1 MTFRLFIYYC
11 AIGGGWA
18 AFLAWG
24 LLALV
29 GVATVQ
35 GKSMGEV
42 VLIGA
47 FLGCFVAAAIGLVD
61 GILNSSGTERYLR
74 ALISGGIGFVGG
86 AIGSFLGATLYS
98 AGNEQLIWL
107 VIGWMVAGVLI
118 GAASG
123 LFDLLRAALAK
134 RDVGQSLRKSLNGVY
149 GGLLGGLLGGFPFG
163 LLTAPNEDGSQTLPL
178 SGLAIGL
185 TILGICIGL
194 MVALAQVFLKEAWIL
209 VESGRRAGRQL
220 MLSKEETT
228 IGRAEK
234 CDLGLFGD
242 NAIEKLHARILLKNN
257 RYLLDD
263 AETPGGT
270 FLNDVRVSRPTPLRN
285 GDAIRMGS
293 CVLRFGERQKNH

>member
-11 AIGGGWA
+11 ALGGGWA

-29 GVATVQ
+29 GVATVE
-35 GKSMGEV
+35 GKSMGQV
-42 VLIGA
+42 ALVGA
-47 FLGCFVAAAIGLVD
+47 FLGFFVAAAIGLVD
-61 GILNSSGTERYLR
+61 GLLNSKGSERFLR
-74 ALISGGIGFVGG
+74 MLISGGIGLVGG
-86 AIGSFLGATLYS
+86 AVGSLLGAALFE
-98 AGNEQLIWL
+98 AGSQQLVWL
-107 VIGWMVAGVLI
+107 VIGWMVAGLLI

-123 LFDLLRAALAK
+123 LFDVIQASMAGREL
-134 RDVGQSLRKSLNGVY
+134 GQSMRKSLNGVY

-163 LLTAPNEDGSQTLPL
+163 VLLTSNALPL

-220 MLSKEETT
+220 MLTKDETT
-228 IGRAEK
+228 VGRAEK

-242 NAIEKLHARILLKNN
+242 NTIEKLHARILLKNN
-257 RYLLDD
+257 RYLVDD

-270 FLNDVRVSRPTPLRN
+270 FVNDVRVSRPTPLKN
-285 GDAIRMGS
+285 GDAIRVGG
-293 CVLRFGERQKNH
+293 CVLRFGERQKR

>member
-11 AIGGGWA
+11 ALGGGWA

-24 LLALV
+24 LLAIM
-29 GVATVQ
+29 GVATVE
-35 GKSMGEV
+35 GKTTGQV
-42 VLIGA
+42 AIIGA
-47 FLGCFVAAAIGLVD
+47 FLGLFVAAAIGLVD
-61 GILNSSGTERYLR
+61 GILNSTGTERYLR

-86 AIGSFLGATLYS
+86 ALGSLLGTALFA
-98 AGNEQLIWL
+98 AGNEQMIWL
-107 VIGWMVAGVLI
+107 VVGWMVAGLLI

-134 RDVGQSLRKSLNGVY
+134 RDMGQSVRKSLNGVY
-149 GGLLGGLLGGFPFG
+149 GGLLGGLFGGLPFG
-163 LLTAPNEDGSQTLPL
+163 LLLTSNALPL

-220 MLSKEETT
+220 MLSKDETT
-228 IGRAEK
+228 IGRAEA

-242 NAIEKLHARILLKNN
+242 NAIEKLHARILLTKN
-257 RYLLDD
+257 RYVLDD

-270 FLNDVRVSRPTPLRN
+270 FLNDVRVSRPTPLKD
-285 GDAIRMGS
+285 GDAIRVGG
-293 CVLRFGERQKNH
+293 CVLRFGEKQKKH

>member
-11 AIGGGWA
+11 ALGGGWA

-24 LLALV
+24 LLALM

-35 GKSMGEV
+35 GKSMGQV

-47 FLGCFVAAAIGLVD
+47 FLGLFVAAAIGLVD
-61 GILNSSGTERYLR
+61 GILNSTGSERYLR
-74 ALISGGIGFVGG
+74 ALISGGVGFVGG
-86 AIGSFLGATLYS
+86 ALGSLLGAGLYS
-98 AGNEQLIWL
+98 AGGGNLIFL
-107 VIGWMVAGVLI
+107 VIGWMVAGLLI

-123 LFDLLRAALAK
+123 LFDLLRAAVAQ
-134 RDVGQSLRKSLNGVY
+134 REVGQSVRKSLNGVY

-163 LLTAPNEDGSQTLPL
+163 LLTAPNEDGSQPLPL

-194 MVALAQVFLKEAWIL
+194 MVALAQVVLKEAWIL

-220 MLSKEETT
+220 MLSKDETT

-242 NAIEKLHARILLKNN
+242 NAIEKLHARILLKKN

-270 FLNDVRVSRPTPLRN
+270 FLNDVRVSRPTPLKD
-285 GDAIRMGS
+285 GDAIRVGG
-293 CVLRFGERQKNH
+293 CVLRFGERQKR

>member
-1 MTFRLFIYYC
+1 MSFRLFIYYC

-24 LLALV
+24 LLAII
-29 GVATVQ
+29 GVATAPD
-35 GKSMGEV
+35 KSTGEV
-42 VLIGA
+42 ALIGA
-47 FLGCFVAAAIGLVD
+47 FLGGFVAAAIGLMD
-61 GILNSSGTERYLR
+61 GILNSTGTERYLR
-74 ALISGGIGFVGG
+74 MAISGGIGFVGG
-86 AIGSFLGATLYS
+86 ALGSLLGNALFKVGS
-98 AGNEQLIWL
+98 EQLIWL
-107 VIGWMVAGVLI
+107 VVGWMVAGVLI

-123 LFDLLRAALAK
+123 LFDLLRAAMGG
-134 RDVGQSLRKSLNGVY
+134 REVGQSVRKSLNGVY

-163 LLTAPNEDGSQTLPL
+163 LVLASGALPL

-185 TILGICIGL
+185 TVLGICIGL
-194 MVALAQVFLKEAWIL
+194 MVALAQVFLKEAWVL

-220 MLSKEETT
+220 MLSKDETT

-270 FLNDVRVSRPTPLRN
+270 FLNDVRVSRPTPLKN
-285 GDAIRMGS
+285 GDAIRVGS
-293 CVLRFGERQKNH
+293 SVLRFGERQKKH